1 VSFKGRLGRL
11 EGRMPDQGRCDVC
24 RDWPG
29 GRIVYV
35 NDWREESD
43 RRDAGPE
50 RCPACRWAPRPFVIE
65 YVDTWPPRPEVPG

>member
-1 VSFKGRLGRL
+1 
-11 EGRMPDQGRCDVC
+11 MPDCGRCAA
-24 RDWPG
+24 RLDWPG

-50 RCPACRWAPRPFVIE
+50 RCPVCGWARRPFVIE
-65 YVDTWPPRPEVPG
+65 DVDRWPPRAGLPA